1 MHVKA
6 SCSSS
11 CMWIGG
17 MNMPWLYKVLVYY
30 VCEKSRYLCYGSNFK
45 KIPNRTTGSFKISC
59 FKVSTLC
66 SISLWLILI
75 LTSAGGF
82 ISRMIYVNFDFPADL
97 ASRNVLWVW
106 MAYWV
111 SPIWGFTSVKIQILD
126 GKLREKLKA
135 EYLHNFVSRRT
146 LTC

>member
-1 MHVKA
+1 MFKF
-6 SCSSS
+6 
-11 CMWIGG
+11 
-17 MNMPWLYKVLVYY
+17 LYVDWRHEYAMIKQSTSL
-30 VCEKSRYLCYGSNFK
+30 LCVWKISMSLLWFK
-45 KIPNRTTGSFKISC
+45 FHIKTCCSFKISS

-66 SISLWLILI
+66 SISLWLILR
-75 LTSAGGF
+75 LTSAGGS

-106 MAYWV
+106 LAYWV